1 MKNLALFVLSLLIF
15 NNFVLPDEA
24 IKKSVS
30 IDISSAN
37 QLDGSD
43 KALVE
48 SLKAALEAK
57 LFAWEK
63 FSVSAPSSVFE
74 NSEFVSLSDLIIQPD
89 NSEVLSLGGG
99 KLSPEQVAQLK
110 EEGLFVVPSVKYP
123 GQNHVWKM
131 SAWFQHGTKTLN
143 LKFTNLQA
151 KAATQL
157 LVKIPQSVIGGDVSD
172 KMTLR
177 KGIRRIGMGLSGLFD
192 ALLGKIHKKN
202 TFNEFEVAE
211 LLRNAFVKLNPSANI
226 LDIPTNIELYA
237 PIVEKIAA
245 QVSQEWEEKVQEE
258 KKAELVAQAERLGYY
273 LNDSVLANAYI
284 KEGLETE
291 LIKLFDIRLSESQDL
306 AKISS
311 ELAPAL
317 VSRLKAN
324 KIIERYE
331 ANLQTELEIL
341 RSQIQANVAK
351 ERPYL
356 SKIQSWFDK
365 EVERRYAEIYSK
377 RRFSQYHELV
387 STLQLAGYTNESTR
401 VANLLKFLSE
411 KADDHDAQLRNALSP
426 ARTFEVSRK
435 IWLSKNWGIIEDLAR
450 DGRTYY
456 SLDDERVSKVT
467 TDVPGWRLWL
477 IAARTRKYMS
487 DGVYTLAYS
496 NIVNGPMGLRSL
508 FAKDPFYATKTVD
521 PDTGKIIDQKRSL
534 TQTMASRWA
543 AIDAQVKRDI
553 ERAMEKKSSSVLS
566 EGAYKNLTNL
576 RYKYIKQLF
585 LKGGLLIGQP
595 VLTTCNVVVSAG
607 LCVTAPAW
615 SPVLATLQWAL
626 NMVFYD
632 RDNASQSRSRYSA
645 PLISPLAQSLLV
657 NVGIFGVGQS
667 VLSVFRVMWHAL
679 ASAGIETW
687 AAAQWAGLKAK
698 DVVIRGAL
706 LNSSFLKVPTDD
718 TWLAR
723 RISGPGLESNYY
735 YQIKPDL
742 ALIVLQLQLEQTEL
756 GLFYNETNYKAL
768 EPHRVAE
775 KELASIFGSFV
786 EVGSFDDSRGFQ
798 REILKSVADA
808 GQAVKEAVDNHQEFL
823 NKVSG
828 VSQVN
833 LSKVRLSA
841 EALDELILKSVAVV
855 EKFYNQNLL
864 PKFAGDEARVVAY
877 WNQNSLTQGDFMGLT
892 KKLLVEAFAGPGILT
907 PLKDIA
913 GNFSIVVNDEPS
925 VGNVAA
931 KVLDGAVIPSLDT
944 LTPVVVDT
952 TKSKDI
958 ARLNGA
964 PSVQL
969 NLAQLSTATCELRLL
984 PKIEARN

>member
-1 MKNLALFVLSLLIF
+1 MKKLALLVLSILIF
-15 NNFVLPDEA
+15 NNFVLADEA
-24 IKKSVS
+24 IKKSVT

-37 QLDGSD
+37 QLDASD
-43 KALVE
+43 RALVE

-99 KLSPEQVAQLK
+99 KLSADQVAQLK
-110 EEGLFVVPSVKYP
+110 EEGMFVVPSVKYP

-143 LKFTNLQA
+143 VKFTNLQT

-172 KMTLR
+172 GATLR

-202 TFNEFEVAE
+202 TFNEYEVAE

-237 PIVEKIAA
+237 PIVERIAA

-258 KKAELVAQAERLGYY
+258 KKAELVAQAEKLGYY
-273 LNDSVLANAYI
+273 LNDSALANAYI
-284 KEGLETE
+284 KEGLESE

-306 AKISS
+306 AKIST

-331 ANLQTELEIL
+331 ANIQSELEIV
-341 RSQIQANVAK
+341 RSQIQAIVAK

-377 RRFSQYHELV
+377 RRFSQYDELV
-387 STLQLAGYTNESTR
+387 STLRLSGYTNESTR

-411 KADDHDAQLRNALSP
+411 KADEHDSQLRNALSP
-426 ARTFEVSRK
+426 ARTFEVSRQ
-435 IWLSKNWGIIEDLAR
+435 IWRSKNWGIIEDLAR
-450 DGRTYY
+450 DGRTHY

-477 IAARTRKYMS
+477 IAARTRKYMA
-487 DGVYTLAYS
+487 DGVYALAYL

-508 FAKDPFYATKTVD
+508 FGKDPFYATKTID
-521 PDTGKIIDQKRSL
+521 PDTGKIIDQKSSL

-553 ERAMEKKSSSVLS
+553 ERAMEKKSSSLLS
-566 EGAYKNLTNL
+566 EGAYKKLTNL

-585 LKGGLLIGQP
+585 LKGGLLLGQP

-615 SPVLATLQWAL
+615 SPVLATLQWAFNL
-626 NMVFYD
+626 VLYD

-645 PLISPLAQSLLV
+645 PLISPLAQGLIA

-667 VLSVFRVMWHAL
+667 VLSVFRIMWHAL

-756 GLFYNETNYKAL
+756 RLFYNESTYKAL

-775 KELASIFGSFV
+775 KELAAIFGSFAD
-786 EVGSFDDSRGFQ
+786 VGPLNSRGFHE
-798 REILKSVADA
+798 EILKSVVDA
-808 GQAVKEAVDNHQEFL
+808 EKAVGDAVNNSQEFL

-864 PKFAGDEARVVAY
+864 PKFAGDEARVTAY
-877 WNQNSLTQGDFMGLT
+877 WNQNSLTQGDFLGLA
-892 KKLLVEAFAGPGILT
+892 KILLVEAFAGQGILT

-925 VGNVAA
+925 VGDVAA
-931 KVLDGAVIPSLDT
+931 KVLDGATIPSLDT

-952 TKSKDI
+952 TKSKDV